1 MTRRR
6 NSGKHVTVAG
16 GTSSVLPALDSLT
29 DLPGFT
35 DLRASER
42 QLAAWEECVGHAR
55 DDAGVVDVF
64 AGGTAEIRGAAEGM
78 LTNDADVRRELPG
91 DFVAKP

>member
-1 MTRRR
+1 MAHRK
-6 NSGKHVTVAG
+6 NSGKHVTIAG

-42 QLAAWEECVGHAR
+42 QRAAWEECVGHAR
-55 DDAGVVDVF
+55 H
-64 AGGTAEIRGAAEGM
+64 
-78 LTNDADVRRELPG
+78 
-91 DFVAKP
+91 FVQL